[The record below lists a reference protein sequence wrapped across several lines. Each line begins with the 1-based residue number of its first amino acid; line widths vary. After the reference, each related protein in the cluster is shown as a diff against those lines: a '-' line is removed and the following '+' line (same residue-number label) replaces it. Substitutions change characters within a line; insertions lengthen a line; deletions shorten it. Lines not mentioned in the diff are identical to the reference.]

1 MSAATALVRNAMKN
15 EKVKQVRKL
24 NINKL
29 FAKYPQLATGGIF
42 AVVVIVFSILSPVFL
57 SSSNL
62 ANILE
67 STAAISIAAFGM
79 TLILLAGGIDLSV
92 GAIVAL
98 IGVASAIL
106 LEDVGFS
113 IITVVI
119 ISLLIGISVG
129 FINGVIIT
137 TWGVQPFLVTLGMM
151 TIVRGS
157 ALIVSG
163 GRSTYVT
170 NELFKKIFAKG
181 DLFGIPVLILWT
193 VIILIILYVLVGNTA
208 YGRRIQSI
216 GGNES
221 AAINSGIK
229 VKQIKIIA
237 YIINGALAAICGM
250 IILGKLSS
258 GLPNSGEGLEMEAIA
273 AAVLGGTGLKGEGGN
288 MIGTLLGALV
298 IGVVIN
304 GLTLMGVHAYIQ
316 TVVKGMII
324 IITVV
329 GSISL
334 TRQRDV

>member
-1 MSAATALVRNAMKN
+1 MKN
-15 EKVKQVRKL
+15 ELEKQSRRIR
-24 NINKL
+24 INKL
-29 FAKYPQLATGGIF
+29 FIRYPQLATGGIF

-57 SSSNL
+57 LPSNL
-62 ANILE
+62 ANILQ

-79 TLILLAGGIDLSV
+79 TLVLLAGGIDLSV
-92 GAIVAL
+92 GATVAL
-98 IGVASAIL
+98 TGVVSAIL
-106 LEDVGFS
+106 LEAGIGIFP
-113 IITVVI
+113 VVI
-119 ISLLIGISVG
+119 ISLLIGIFVG
-129 FINGVIIT
+129 VINGLIIT

-151 TIVRGS
+151 TIVRGC

-170 NELFKKIFAKG
+170 NEIFKDIFAKG

-193 VIILIILYVLVGNTA
+193 VIILIILYVLVGSTA

-216 GGNES
+216 GGNEA

-237 YIINGALAAICGM
+237 YLINGALAAICGM

-298 IGVVIN
+298 IGIVIN

-324 IITVV
+324 IIIVV

-334 TRQRDV
+334 TRQKDA